1 MEKKEREEVY
11 NRHTTAKLNQGDSWK
26 VIEDML
32 NQGYDADGELASDL
46 EEWLQEAAEALLTEG
61 SIFAGFTEMAKKAR
75 LR

>member
-1 MEKKEREEVY
+1 
-11 NRHTTAKLNQGDSWK
+11 

-32 NQGYDADGELASDL
+32 NQGYDAEGELASDL